1 MVVYGGDAGWE
12 ELAIFVQS
20 QLLLAVE
27 RRLAVVGLE
36 HPGTEEELS
45 KQKKGKLS
53 I

>member
-27 RRLAVVGLE
+27 RWLAVVGLE
-36 HPGTEEELS
+36 RRETEEEGT
-45 KQKKGKLS
+45 K
-53 I
+53 